1 MRQAATILGTIV
13 TCGLSCSAIAAS
25 PATVKQAIRYDE
37 LISAGG
43 VVPDGSGFHV
53 VHVEAPDANSNY
65 LPDEIPPIN
74 ALFAGK
80 TLTPR
85 NGPSGVS
92 THAKSIGQRFYG
104 QGSSVTPAVD
114 TIDLYQASPWLTDS
128 FLRVMSGAAPQT
140 SNARLANH
148 SWGES
153 AAPHS
158 FALEAL
164 ERLDYLVEKREFV
177 QVVGIENEE
186 SNPTDPSAAVNQS
199 PLLSSAY
206 NAIVVGRT
214 DARHKIGSADVSS
227 PLLYRSGRVK
237 PDLVVPEEKTSY
249 AAPWVAST
257 AVLLMNTAQDA
268 GYLNGDRSEVI
279 KAALMAG
286 ARRTDI
292 NPTTNPYG
300 LTYTVNTANGL
311 SDRFG
316 AGELDVLNSYQIVAG
331 GEHDSQEDGGSG
343 PLGQHGFDY
352 DPSFGGQRHSNIEA
366 TYHITGYKSLIA
378 SLVWNIRIDLD
389 EITDGDD
396 NLLEAASLFN
406 LDLQLL
412 DITGGNTA
420 ELASSLSLDENTEN
434 ITAQLDPTHEYR
446 LKVLRGPGQGDFEHD
461 YALAWRLTPVPDPAT
476 LSLLGLGAAGATL
489 RSPRRRAS
497 HR

>member
-1 MRQAATILGTIV
+1 MRPAATILGTIV
-13 TCGLSCSAIAAS
+13 TCVLSCSAIAAS
-25 PATVKQAIRYDE
+25 PGTVKQAIRYDD
-37 LISAGG
+37 LVSAVGTA
-43 VVPDGSGFHV
+43 PDGGGFHV
-53 VHVEAPDANSNY
+53 VQVEALDTNSNY
-65 LPDEIPPIN
+65 LPDEIPPID

-80 TLTPR
+80 TINPL

-92 THAKSIGQRFYG
+92 MHAKSVGLRFYG
-104 QGSSVTPAVD
+104 QGSSMTPAVD
-114 TIDLYQASPWLTDS
+114 TIDLYQAGPWLTDS
-128 FLRVMSGAAPQT
+128 FLKVMGGSAPQA
-140 SNARLANH
+140 SNARVANH
-148 SWGES
+148 SWGDGT
-153 AAPHS
+153 APHS

-164 ERLDYLVEKREFV
+164 ERLDYLVESREFV
-177 QVVGIENEE
+177 QVIGIENEE
-186 SNPTDPSAAVNQS
+186 SNPTDPSAVVNQT

-227 PLLYRSGRVK
+227 PQLYRSGRVK

-257 AVLLMNTAQDA
+257 AVLLMDAAQDA

-286 ARRTDI
+286 ARRDDV

-316 AGELDVLNSYQIVAG
+316 AGELDVFNSYRIVAG
-331 GEHDSQEDGGSG
+331 GEHDSQEDGGFGS
-343 PLGQHGFDY
+343 LGQYGFDY
-352 DPSFGGQRHSNIEA
+352 DPSFGGLRRSNTEA

-378 SLVWNIRIDLD
+378 SLVWNIHINLD

-396 NLLEAASLFN
+396 NLPEAASLFN

-412 DITGGNTA
+412 DITGGNTT

-434 ITAQLDPTHEYR
+434 ITAQLDPSHEYQ
-446 LKVLRGPGQGDFEHD
+446 LKVLRGAGQGDFDHD

-476 LSLLGLGAAGATL
+476 LSLLGVGVAGGL
-489 RSPRRRAS
+489 SRSPRRAS
-497 HR
+497 GR

>member
-1 MRQAATILGTIV
+1 V
-13 TCGLSCSAIAAS
+13 
-25 PATVKQAIRYDE
+25 
-37 LISAGG
+37 
-43 VVPDGSGFHV
+43 
-53 VHVEAPDANSNY
+53 
-65 LPDEIPPIN
+65 
-74 ALFAGK
+74 
-80 TLTPR
+80 
-85 NGPSGVS
+85 
-92 THAKSIGQRFYG
+92 
-104 QGSSVTPAVD
+104 
-114 TIDLYQASPWLTDS
+114 
-128 FLRVMSGAAPQT
+128 
-140 SNARLANH
+140 ANH
-148 SWGES
+148 SWGDG

-164 ERLDYLVEKREFV
+164 ERLDYLVESREFV

-186 SNPTDPSAAVNQS
+186 SNPTDPSAVINQT

-257 AVLLMNTAQDA
+257 AVLLMDAAQDA

-286 ARRTDI
+286 ANRADI

-300 LTYTVNTANGL
+300 LTYTANTANGL

-316 AGELDVLNSYQIVAG
+316 AGELDVFNSYQIVAG
-331 GEHDSQEDGGSG
+331 NEQGSQEDGGSG
-343 PLGQHGFDY
+343 PLTQYGFDY
-352 DPSFGGQRHSNIEA
+352 DPSFGGQHHSNTEA
-366 TYHITGYKSLIA
+366 TYPITGYKNLIA
-378 SLVWNIRIDLD
+378 SLVWNIRIDLA

-412 DITGGNTA
+412 DTTGGNTI

-434 ITAQLDPTHEYR
+434 IIAALDPSHEYE
-446 LKVLRGPGQGDFEHD
+446 LKVLRGPGQGDFDHD

-476 LSLLGLGAAGATL
+476 LSLLGLGAAGWL
-489 RSPRRRAS
+489 VRYPRRVSR
-497 HR
+497 R